1 MSKIG
6 FIGLGIMGKPMSRN
20 LLKAGH
26 QLVVFDIDSSAI
38 SDLQK
43 AGAEP
48 GASPKDVAARS
59 EIIITMLP
67 NTPIVKAVILGKD
80 GVIEGAR
87 NGAIVIDMSSVAP
100 QASQEITAALAQK
113 GVRMM
118 DAPVSG
124 GEPKA
129 IDGTLSIMAG
139 GTQSD
144 FDEMLPVFKAMGSS
158 AVLTGGNGAGSVTKL
173 ANQIIVQ
180 LNIAAVSEAL
190 VLATRAGVDPEL
202 VYKAIRGGLAGSSVM
217 DAKVPMMLDRN
228 FKPGGSLRINIKDI
242 GNVLETSHELGVPL
256 PLTATIMEILQAL
269 KADGMVDLDHS
280 AIVRYY
286 EKQAKVE
293 VARRPTAGQSKQ
305 RN

>member
-6 FIGLGIMGKPMSRN
+6 FIGLGIMGKPMRRN

-26 QLVVFDIDSSAI
+26 QLVVFDIDHSAI
-38 SDLQK
+38 DEL
-43 AGAEP
+43 AGAEAQP
-48 GASPKDVAARS
+48 GASSRDVAAKS
-59 EIIITMLP
+59 EVIITMLP
-67 NTPIVKAVILGKD
+67 NSAIVKTAILGKD

-87 NGAIVIDMSSVAP
+87 SGSIVIDLSSISP
-100 QASQEITAALAQK
+100 QVSREIAAALSQK
-113 GVRMM
+113 GIHMI

-139 GTQSD
+139 GSQAD
-144 FDEMLPVFKAMGSS
+144 FDRVLPIFKAMGSS
-158 AVLTGGNGAGSVTKL
+158 AVLTGANGAGSVTKL

-190 VLATRAGVDPEL
+190 VLATKAGVDPEL
-202 VYKAIRGGLAGSSVM
+202 VFNAIRGGLAGSAVM
-217 DAKVPMMLDRN
+217 EAKAPMMLDRN
-228 FKPGGSLRINIKDI
+228 FKPGGTLRINIKDI

-256 PLTATIMEILQAL
+256 PLTASVMEILQSL
-269 KADGMVDLDHS
+269 KAGGMLEMDHS

-286 EKQAKVE
+286 EKLANVM
-293 VARRPTAGQSKQ
+293 VARKPTGGQ
-305 RN
+305 

>member
-26 QLVVFDIDSSAI
+26 QLVVFDINPAAMD
-38 SDLQK
+38 DLQK
-43 AGAEP
+43 SGAHP
-48 GASPKDVAARS
+48 GASPKDVAAKS
-59 EIIITMLP
+59 DIIITILP

-80 GVIEGAR
+80 GVIEGAQG
-87 NGAIVIDMSSVAP
+87 GAMLVDMSSVSP
-100 QASQEITAALAQK
+100 QASREIATALAQK
-113 GVRMM
+113 GVRMI

-129 IDGTLSIMAG
+129 VDGTLSIMCG
-139 GTQSD
+139 GSQSD
-144 FDEMLPVFKAMGSS
+144 FEEMLPVFKAMGSS
-158 AVLTGGNGAGSVTKL
+158 AVLTGSNGAGSVTKL

-190 VLATRAGVDPEL
+190 VLAAKAGVDPEL
-202 VYKAIRGGLAGSSVM
+202 VYKAIRGGLAGSTVM

-228 FKPGGSLRINIKDI
+228 FKPGGTLRINIKDI

-256 PLTATIMEILQAL
+256 PLTAAVMEILQAL
-269 KADGMVDLDHS
+269 KADGMIDLDHS

-286 EKQAKVE
+286 EKLASVE
-293 VARRPTAGQSKQ
+293 VVRSLAIGQPNQ
-305 RN
+305 PN

>member
-20 LLKAGH
+20 LLNAGH
-26 QLVVFDIDSSAI
+26 QLVVFDIDSSAV
-38 SDLQK
+38 DELQR

-48 GASPKDVAARS
+48 GASPKDVAAKS
-59 EIIITMLP
+59 EVIITMLP
-67 NTPIVKAVILGKD
+67 NTPIVKGVILGKE
-80 GVIEGAR
+80 GVIEGAQR
-87 NGAIVIDMSSVAP
+87 GAIVVDMSSVSP
-100 QASQEITAALAQK
+100 QASQEIAAILAQK
-113 GVRMM
+113 GIRMI

-129 IDGTLSIMAG
+129 IDGTLFIMCG
-139 GTQSD
+139 GAQSD

-158 AVLTGGNGAGSVTKL
+158 AVLTGSNGAGSVTKL

-190 VLATRAGVDPEL
+190 VLAAKAGVDPEL
-202 VYKAIRGGLAGSSVM
+202 VYKAIRGGLAGSTVM

-228 FKPGGSLRINIKDI
+228 FRPGGSLRINIKDI

-269 KADGMVDLDHS
+269 KADGMIDFDHS
-280 AIVRYY
+280 SIVRYY
-286 EKQAKVE
+286 EKLAKVE
-293 VARRPTAGQSKQ
+293 VAHSTATGLQ
-305 RN
+305 NHGN